1 MTRAY
6 KFKTYPI
13 LLTKKEVNF
22 LLDYINNDLNKP
34 ISRKKELTDN
44 LESIIKALGN
54 NHIPI

>member
-1 MTRAY
+1 MARAY

-44 LESIIKALGN
+44 LFSITKALGN
-54 NHIPI
+54 SHISI